1 MLDRMSLCVG
11 VGLDSRVGLAV
22 LALGL
27 LPPPEYAVDD
37 AADDEDKDDPDDDKQ
52 THSHTKNTSSGC
64 FLLDFLNK
72 NNFFN

>member
-37 AADDEDKDDPDDDKQ
+37 AADDEDKDDPDDDE
-52 THSHTKNTSSGC
+52 
-64 FLLDFLNK
+64 
-72 NNFFN
+72 

>member
-27 LPPPEYAVDD
+27 LLPPEYAVDD

-52 THSHTKNTSSGC
+52 THSHPKNTGFWF

-72 NNFFN
+72 MKICK